1 MRSISGMP
9 SDEMAGDAKRRVAIQ
24 IRGGNDMAVRNIR
37 QMGDGILQKKC
48 KEIKEI
54 TPRIQELIED
64 MLETMYEANGV
75 GLAAPQ
81 VGVLKRLAVVD
92 VGEGPLVLINPRVVE
107 TEGEQTGE
115 EACLS
120 VPGKY
125 GIVTRPMHV
134 KVEAW
139 NEHMEHVEL
148 EGEELLARAFC
159 HEIEH
164 LDGRMYV
171 ERVEDGLHE
180 AVYEEEEE

>member
-1 MRSISGMP
+1 
-9 SDEMAGDAKRRVAIQ
+9 MAI
-24 IRGGNDMAVRNIR
+24 RNIR
-37 QMGDGILQKKC
+37 EMGDDVLKKTC
-48 KEIKEI
+48 KEVREI
-54 TPRIQELIED
+54 TPRTRELIDD
-64 MLETMYEANGV
+64 MLDTMYEANGV

-81 VGVLKRLAVVD
+81 VGILKRIVVID
-92 VGEGPLVLINPRVVE
+92 TTGEDPHILINPRIVK